1 MYCRSDSWS
10 VSAFPSPLC
19 RWARLVERV
28 RAPVC
33 RRRAQPRAQDRAA
46 AAAAILRRGGPHAH
60 KVRRRRGRQP
70 ADHPPP
76 AVRPAPRSA
85 NRRRRPQA
93 HARQQLTAFHGRST
107 RRVAATGSSPR
118 GWRGSCPAFA
128 TYGGHVRPCKRPRT
142 RLLCSG
148 ARSRHRRRKGGK
160 ALRRSRAGSL
170 AAAERRQAPRRRIGD
185 RRAAALGRHAARPC
199 AHACK

>member
-1 MYCRSDSWS
+1 MYCQLGCWS
-10 VSAFPSPLC
+10 VCAVQPPLS
-19 RWARLVERV
+19 RWARLVKYV

-46 AAAAILRRGGPHAH
+46 AAAANLRRCGPHAH

-76 AVRPAPRSA
+76 AVRPAPCGA
-85 NRRRRPQA
+85 PRRCRPQA
-93 HARQQLTAFHGRST
+93 HARQQLATSHGGPT
-107 RRVAATGSSPR
+107 RRVAATGSRPR
-118 GWRGSCPAFA
+118 GWRGSCTAF
-128 TYGGHVRPCKRPRT
+128 TSYGGHVRPRKRPRT
-142 RLLCSG
+142 RLLRSG

-160 ALRRSRAGSL
+160 ALRQSRAGSD
-170 AAAERRQAPRRRIGD
+170 AAAGRRQAPRRRIRD